1 MDDEQVV
8 REVASEMLLNLGY
21 EVVAAAD
28 GSEVLELYGNAKR
41 EETPFDAV
49 ILDLTVPGGMGGK
62 EALEKLQQ
70 MDPSVKAVV
79 SSGFANDPIM
89 ANYEQYGFSG
99 VVPKPYTK
107 AQLSEVLNKIFVEK
121 G

>member
-21 EVVAAAD
+21 EVVVAAD
-28 GSEVLELYGNAKR
+28 GSEVLELYGNAKK
-41 EETPFDAV
+41 EETPFDVV

-62 EALEKLQQ
+62 EVLDKLLQI
-70 MDPSVKAVV
+70 DSSVKAVV
-79 SSGFANDPIM
+79 SSGYANDAIM

-99 VVPKPYTK
+99 VVPKPYK
-107 AQLSEVLNKIFVEK
+107 IKELSSAMEK
-121 G
+121 LLR